1 LTARHEDSTA
11 YNTGRLTGSG
21 SLNADLPMTVAFAF
35 RDFMEN
41 DTGLEYIG
49 ERNQQMGD
57 GGAIAHS
64 RMQTAMFCDGCKL
77 AVSDRNMRQL
87 MSCEDSRSAGRCRG
101 LCV

>member
-1 LTARHEDSTA
+1 
-11 YNTGRLTGSG
+11 
-21 SLNADLPMTVAFAF
+21 MTVAFAF

-57 GGAIAHS
+57 GGAIAQS
-64 RMQTAMFCDGCKL
+64 RMQTAMFGCDGCKL

-87 MSCEDSRSAGRCRG
+87 MSCGGSTIRRSVSGLVRPKPVVPADWTSVDFDDSD
-101 LCV
+101 